1 MATLEAMLAPKQ
13 FSSKG
18 KDPEQLL
25 IDFDLYIKT
34 VNNYLLA
41 VEKDGASSKV
51 KLATLQALGGSDM
64 VDLLEHVGKVVLTDT
79 WAIAADPI
87 NNVEAVAEIPADSY
101 EEGLDKIR
109 KGIVARTNQAMSR
122 LKLFQ
127 QMPQGQQAFGEWSQ
141 EIVKQAKRCDWD
153 GYDSEKA
160 ARDAILYQTKDSKL
174 RKKIL
179 AENLTFEQTVQ
190 WGRTNE
196 ASAKKAK
203 DVELVA
209 QKLEAETL
217 QESVTDVNRVKEN
230 DKGRKKMVCATCPY
244 KQHRSGQNCP
254 GISGTCFYC
263 GKECHFKGVKCCKK
277 NKSSSMKEIKKPSNP
292 VKKKNKQAIQRVD
305 SDNCSEDGIAAD
317 S

>member
-1 MATLEAMLAPKQ
+1 M
-13 FSSKG
+13 
-18 KDPEQLL
+18 
-25 IDFDLYIKT
+25 
-34 VNNYLLA
+34 
-41 VEKDGASSKV
+41 
-51 KLATLQALGGSDM
+51 
-64 VDLLEHVGKVVLTDT
+64 DT
-79 WAIAADPI
+79 
-87 NNVEAVAEIPADSY
+87 
-101 EEGLDKIR
+101 
-109 KGIVARTNQAMSR
+109 
-122 LKLFQ
+122 
-127 QMPQGQQAFGEWSQ
+127 
-141 EIVKQAKRCDWD
+141 

-196 ASAKKAK
+196 ASEKKAK

-244 KQHRSGQNCP
+244 KQQRSGQNCQ
-254 GISGTCFYC
+254 GISGTCFDC
-263 GKECHFKGVKCCKK
+263 GKEGHFKGAKYCKK

-305 SDNCSEDGIAAD
+305 SDNCSEDGTASD
-317 S
+317 SSDFVGKVEEVVVAKCKDGKKETSSKTVEVSVRPYNGGNKLHVQWTPDSGVRRTL